1 MALIYNFTQILTF
14 TGQYSVS
21 VHLQSQTQLT
31 IMGLPRGFFL
41 MVVRGREE
49 SPLRKANLGTFVIL
63 LHTIFI
69 HTYFIQLF
77 STSQHVTINSHQ
89 ELHGKSHFAQI
100 SHIFCTAASSF
111 SVQVSFLRHLDRL

>member
-1 MALIYNFTQILTF
+1 MALIYNFTQISTF

-21 VHLQSQTQLT
+21 VHLQSHTQLT
-31 IMGLPRGFFL
+31 FLGLPRGF
-41 MVVRGREE
+41 GGGGK
-49 SPLRKANLGTFVIL
+49 SPKKKATLGTFVTL

-77 STSQHVTINSHQ
+77 STSQHVTINSYQ
-89 ELHGKSHFAQI
+89 QLDGKSHFAQI

-111 SVQVSFLRHLDRL
+111 TVQVSFLRHLDRL